1 LNAAWSWAFFGLRN
15 PALGLVVIVA
25 LLLAILVTI
34 RLFWPL
40 DRIAAWLLVPY
51 AAWVG
56 YATAL
61 NLAIWR
67 LNP

>member
-1 LNAAWSWAFFGLRN
+1 
-15 PALGLVVIVA
+15 VVIVA

-61 NLAIWR
+61 NVAIWR